1 VRPFD
6 SPPWGAVGRSVLP
19 HFFVYATAAPL
30 AARVSSEVPKASAAR
45 MNDENRLSSPFR
57 AAEPDTRPAWRRFVS
72 SHRRPLVVA
81 AILLAFVLLAWLL
94 TPHGTQ
100 SAPGGR
106 FAGGGPMPV
115 VTASARTGDM
125 PITLMG
131 LGTVTP
137 LATVTVQSQIS
148 GQIVHIGFKEGQT
161 VKAGDPLIQIDP
173 RPYQVA
179 LEQAQGA
186 LARDKALLANARVDL
201 ERYQTLFAQ
210 DSIAEQQLATQKSLV
225 AQYAGAVTTDQGQI
239 DAAKLNLTYCHIVS
253 PIAGRVGLQQINVG
267 NYVTPAEP
275 NGLVVVTQLK
285 PITVVFTLPEDDI
298 PPLLQRLH
306 AGASLPVTAWDRS
319 NTHQI
324 ASGTLQSIDSQID
337 TSTGTIRL
345 KAVFTNED
353 ESLFPQQFVNVV
365 LLLDTL
371 HGTTLVPQA
380 AVQRGAPGTYVYL
393 VNSDETVSV
402 RQVTVGPGD
411 ATNVA
416 ITAGL
421 KPGESVV
428 VDGADRL
435 KDGAKVLL
443 HQGSGSRP
451 GAAAPRGDAHQ
462 PGEGQGG
469 RRRSP
474 GNTGGS

>member
-1 VRPFD
+1 V
-6 SPPWGAVGRSVLP
+6 
-19 HFFVYATAAPL
+19 
-30 AARVSSEVPKASAAR
+30 
-45 MNDENRLSSPFR
+45 
-57 AAEPDTRPAWRRFVS
+57 
-72 SHRRPLVVA
+72 
-81 AILLAFVLLAWLL
+81 
-94 TPHGTQ
+94 
-100 SAPGGR
+100 
-106 FAGGGPMPV
+106 
-115 VTASARTGDM
+115 
-125 PITLMG
+125 
-131 LGTVTP
+131 
-137 LATVTVQSQIS
+137 
-148 GQIVHIGFKEGQT
+148 
-161 VKAGDPLIQIDP
+161 QIDP

-179 LEQAQGA
+179 HEQAQGA

-275 NGLVVVTQLK
+275 NGLVVVTQLE

-306 AGASLPVTAWDRS
+306 AGATLPVTAWDRS
-319 NTHQI
+319 NTHQL

-337 TSTGTIRL
+337 TTTGTIRL
-345 KAVFTNED
+345 KAVFANVD

-371 HGTTLVPQA
+371 HRATLIPQA
-380 AVQRGAPGTYVYL
+380 GVQRGAPGTYVYV
-393 VNSDETVSV
+393 VNGDQTVSV
-402 RQVTVGPGD
+402 RKVTLGPGD
-411 ATNVA
+411 ADNVV
-416 ITAGL
+416 ISAGL
-421 KPGESVV
+421 KLGESVV

-443 HQGSGSRP
+443 RQGSGSQSATGAPPADVTHPP
-451 GAAAPRGDAHQ
+451 GQ
-462 PGEGQGG
+462 GQGG
-469 RRRSP
+469 RRHP
-474 GNTGGS
+474 QGTTGGS

>member
-1 VRPFD
+1 
-6 SPPWGAVGRSVLP
+6 
-19 HFFVYATAAPL
+19 
-30 AARVSSEVPKASAAR
+30 
-45 MNDENRLSSPFR
+45 MNDENRLVSPVI
-57 AAEPDTRPAWRRFVS
+57 AAPESDTRPAWRRFVGR
-72 SHRRPLVVA
+72 HRR
-81 AILLAFVLLAWLL
+81 LLAVAGVLLGFLLLAWLL
-94 TPHGTQ
+94 KPHGTEP
-100 SAPGGR
+100 AGGGR
-106 FAGGGPMPV
+106 FAASGPMPV
-115 VTASARTGDM
+115 VTAHATTGDM
-125 PITLMG
+125 PITLIG

-148 GQIVHIGFKEGQT
+148 GQIMHIAFKEGQE
-161 VKAGDPLIQIDP
+161 VKAGDSLIQIDP

-186 LARDKALLANARVDL
+186 LARDKALLANAHVDL
-201 ERYQTLFAQ
+201 GRYTTLFAQ

-225 AQYAGAVTTDQGQI
+225 AQYEGAVKTDQGQI
-239 DAAKLNLTYCHIVS
+239 DAAKLNIAYCHIVS
-253 PIAGRVGLQQINVG
+253 PISGKVGLQQVNVG

-345 KAVFTNED
+345 KAVFANED

-371 HGTTLVPQA
+371 HGTTLIPQA
-380 AVQRGAPGTYVYL
+380 AVQRGAPGTYVYV
-393 VNSDETVSV
+393 VNSDEIVSV

-411 ATNVA
+411 ANNVTV
-416 ITAGL
+416 TAGL
-421 KPGESVV
+421 RPGDTVV

-435 KDGAKVLL
+435 KDGAKVVVR
-443 HQGSGSRP
+443 QGGAAHP
-451 GAAAPRGDAHQ
+451 GAGGASAGSDAGTPATGQ
-462 PGEGQGG
+462 RPQGG
-469 RRRSP
+469 RRHSP
-474 GNTGGS
+474 PGSTGGS

>member
-1 VRPFD
+1 
-6 SPPWGAVGRSVLP
+6 
-19 HFFVYATAAPL
+19 
-30 AARVSSEVPKASAAR
+30 
-45 MNDENRLSSPFR
+45 MNDENRFSPPPVL
-57 AAEPDTRPAWRRFVS
+57 AELGTRPAWRRFVS
-72 SHRRPLVVA
+72 AHRRPLVVA
-81 AILLAFVLLAWLL
+81 AILLGFLLLAWLL
-94 TPHGTQ
+94 TPHDTGSPQ
-100 SAPGGR
+100 GGR

-115 VTASARTGDM
+115 VTASAQTGDM
-125 PITLMG
+125 PITLIG

-137 LATVTVQSQIS
+137 IATVTVQSQIS
-148 GQIVHIGFKEGQT
+148 GQIMHIGFREGQT
-161 VKAGDPLIQIDP
+161 VKAGDPLTQIDP

-186 LARDKALLANARVDL
+186 QARDKALLANARVDL

-253 PIAGRVGLQQINVG
+253 PIDGRVGLQQINVG

-306 AGASLPVTAWDRS
+306 AGATLPVTAWDRS
-319 NTHQI
+319 NTHRL

-337 TSTGTIRL
+337 TTTGTIRL
-345 KAVFTNED
+345 KAVFANDD

-371 HGTTLVPQA
+371 HGATLIPQA
-380 AVQRGAPGTYVYL
+380 GVQRGAPGTYVY
-393 VNSDETVSV
+393 VVDPDETVSM
-402 RQVTVGPGD
+402 RKVTLGPGD
-411 ATNVA
+411 ANNVVIA
-416 ITAGL
+416 AGL
-421 KPGESVV
+421 EPGESVV

-443 HQGSGSRP
+443 HQGSGSRSAV
-451 GAAAPRGDAHQ
+451 GAAPEGAIHQ
-462 PGEGQGG
+462 PGQGA
-469 RRRSP
+469 RRHPQSRP
-474 GNTGGS
+474 GGS